1 MGVSPMG
8 ARLADLPGIAMTDDL
23 PPDLRARALEFQ
35 RELDDSLA
43 TRVESQPWGAAIF
56 RDDLPRAVDLNLL
69 RIEPAGSALD
79 AAALM
84 AEADTIQAGLP
95 HRAVRVL
102 EPAAAA
108 RLAPDLGAAG
118 WLLRRTALM
127 VQRRM
132 RDRPI
137 DSSAVREL
145 ALHEIHA
152 ARRAAV
158 RHEHRDIDTG
168 ADVLAAGELES
179 DGTAP
184 RAFAAVAGS
193 EVAAYCMLRVKGD
206 VAKLTEAEALA
217 RSSGRGVGRAVIAE
231 AVLAARGEGAKLVF
245 VEAEDEDWAK
255 WTYHRMGFDEA
266 GKLYLFVR
274 PWGD

>member
-79 AAALM
+79 AVALM

-102 EPAAAA
+102 EAAAAA
-108 RLAPDLGAAG
+108 RLAPDFGAAG

-132 RDRPI
+132 RDRPV
-137 DSSAVREL
+137 DSSAVQEL
-145 ALHEIHA
+145 GLHEIHA
-152 ARRAAV
+152 ARQATV
-158 RHEHRDIDTG
+158 RREHRDIDTG

-231 AVLAARGEGAKLVF
+231 AVLAARRDGAKLVF
-245 VEAEDEDWAK
+245 VETEDEDWAK